1 MLKFTI
7 IVGRSLF
14 SMVEA
19 YKKMWTNY
27 GNFRDRTTRRDYWL
41 TFLMNLI
48 IGFALGFLSGL
59 TKSNIFTYIS
69 TLYSIVMIIPGI
81 ALTVR
86 RLHDTNRSG
95 GWWFIS
101 LVPLVGAIVILIFTV
116 SESVTE
122 NNNYGIQL

>member
-59 TKSNIFTYIS
+59 TKSNIFSYIS

-101 LVPLVGAIVILIFTV
+101 LVPLVGAIVLLIFTV

>member
-1 MLKFTI
+1 
-7 IVGRSLF
+7 
-14 SMVEA
+14 MVEA

-59 TKSNIFTYIS
+59 TKSNIFSYIS

-101 LVPLVGAIVILIFTV
+101 LVPLVGAIVLLIFTV
-116 SESVTE
+116 SVSVTE